1 MKGYYIPVS
10 RILSLRHELRVRP
23 GQTLPRLVL
32 LDIGRQGDFLLG
44 FRASEQAMDGGG
56 SSGGGNQ
63 GDGGD
68 ASMPWASLGGD
79 APLPPVFGNANAQA
93 AGGDMDFKVGRAAP
107 PILICRLD
115 TRYTRTQEMD
125 QCHQSCTL
133 S

>member
-1 MKGYYIPVS
+1 
-10 RILSLRHELRVRP
+10 
-23 GQTLPRLVL
+23 
-32 LDIGRQGDFLLG
+32 
-44 FRASEQAMDGGG
+44 MDGGG

-68 ASMPWASLGGD
+68 ASMPWGSLGGD

-125 QCHQSCTL
+125 QCDQSCTFVIGVFL
-133 S
+133 QISCGWYMGAVPVAWVLACSLFFV